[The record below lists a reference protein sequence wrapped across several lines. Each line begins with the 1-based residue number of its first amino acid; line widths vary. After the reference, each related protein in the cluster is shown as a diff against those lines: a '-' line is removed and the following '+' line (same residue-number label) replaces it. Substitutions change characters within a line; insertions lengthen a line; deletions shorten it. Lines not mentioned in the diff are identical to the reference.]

1 MTDLDVRIMNSE
13 NKKLFESNDVNY
25 SMVHNP
31 KHYTQGRVEAI
42 DVIEDSIN
50 SAPSPMLGFLQGQ
63 VLKYMIRLWHKKKS
77 KEDAEKAQWYLTR
90 LINSLD

>member
-1 MTDLDVRIMNSE
+1 MTDLDARIMNSE
-13 NKKLFESNDVNY
+13 NKKSFKSNEVDYN
-25 SMVHNP
+25 MVHNP

-90 LINSLD
+90 